1 VKPQIPALITIVPAV
16 LLSAGCST
24 APPQKTALMEAM
36 EVQDITKRE
45 LQTLMYRYAEHYAG
59 QIELASE
66 EIYEQATDAE
76 IRKNAILWNS
86 HCAAEMMKNCFNNEP
101 MVAMLSA
108 WVFAAQVRD
117 YYENGYGRDIFGPFQ
132 SIAIETSQGLEDDLY
147 KIIQVVLPESQ
158 VEMLIPKLEEYIE
171 EQPIRNQR
179 FVSQFFS
186 ENVVKAMGAEVASGL
201 SAAGSMNEQLVA
213 LTDRANILTAHLP
226 RQVFWQTASVLWQ
239 SEQMIAQ
246 MRDSTLAAIRQEAA
260 GSLDPVFT
268 FLDQQRQYTTEDIAQ
283 ERAAILEALADE
295 RTAVLSY
302 LSQERLEVIQA
313 IMDARG
319 ATMSE
324 MDAMTLEALQQFMI
338 ETRGAVE
345 ASIDQIYLR
354 TVQML
359 VLPMVF
365 LVIFVIAVMIWTR
378 NTVNRLLESRDERKS
393 SQQ

>member
-1 VKPQIPALITIVPAV
+1 
-16 LLSAGCST
+16 
-24 APPQKTALMEAM
+24 MEAM
-36 EVQDITKRE
+36 EVEDITKRE

-59 QIELASE
+59 RVELASE
-66 EIYEQATDAE
+66 EIYENTTDAE

-86 HCAAEMMKNCFNNEP
+86 HCVAQMMKNCFNSEP

-108 WVFAAQVRD
+108 WVFAAKVRD
-117 YYENGYGRDIFGPFQ
+117 YYEYGFGRDVFGPYQ
-132 SIAIETSQGLEDDLY
+132 SIAVETSQTLEDDMFQ
-147 KIIQVVLPESQ
+147 IVQGVVSESQ
-158 VEMLIPKLEEYIE
+158 MEMLVPKLEENVNKE
-171 EQPIRNQR
+171 PILNQR
-179 FVSQFFS
+179 FVSQFVS
-186 ENVVKAMGAEVASGL
+186 ESLIRAMGAPVASGL

-260 GSLDPVFT
+260 GSLDPVLT
-268 FLDQQRQYTTEDIAQ
+268 FLDQQREYTTEDLAR
-283 ERAAILEALADE
+283 EREAVLRALAAE
-295 RTAVLSY
+295 RTAVLNY
-302 LSQERLEVIQA
+302 FSQERLEVIQA

-319 ATMSE
+319 VTMRE
-324 MDAMTLEALQQFMI
+324 MDAMTLEALQQFMT
-338 ETRGAVE
+338 ETRGAIE

-365 LVIFVIAVMIWTR
+365 LAIFVIVVMIWTR
-378 NTVNRLLESRDERKS
+378 NTVNRLLEIREERKG
-393 SQQ
+393 SQR